1 MTVRAALVQRL
12 SAPLGAF
19 ARARMWIGAQVLP
32 GQAPDA
38 AGSIIPAGGRGP
50 RNRGSNGQRHSPRLV
65 PLSLFFCLAATGA
78 SADPATAARL
88 RDQALHDDTAWSILE
103 SLTTEVGPRPAGS
116 PAAAVARDWGVAKLG
131 AMGFTNVHVE
141 PFAKRAWLR
150 GAESGEI
157 TGPFPRKLALLGIGN
172 SPSTPPE
179 GITAQVV
186 VFKSLADLKAAPN
199 DCCVGKIVLVNQPM
213 TRTQDI
219 WGYGLGVAARSAA
232 PEAAKR
238 GAVAYLVR
246 SISTSTN
253 RSPHTG
259 AMRPP
264 APGEKA
270 VPAAALGVPDADLI
284 EHMAARDPVT
294 VHLSLASH
302 VVDTTAWTVSGDIAG
317 SDPKAG
323 VILIGGHLDSWDP
336 GTGAIDDASGIAIT
350 MAAAKLVA
358 QSHPKRTIRVVM
370 WGSEETGGSSDAY
383 LAAHKSELN
392 DIVIAGESDLGAD
405 NIFALQLPA
414 GSWDKPDMKS
424 LESLLAPLKIMA
436 SPAPVE
442 DGGSDLDA
450 IHGAGVPVL
459 ALNQDASRYFDYH
472 HTADDTL
479 AIVDPVQLRQN
490 VAAWAAV
497 LETIANSD
505 VTFRTVK
512 KK

>member
-12 SAPLGAF
+12 SAPLSTRAVHKVVDRLA
-19 ARARMWIGAQVLP
+19 ARAGNRLP
-32 GQAPDA
+32 PHSFSART
-38 AGSIIPAGGRGP
+38 GGRG
-50 RNRGSNGQRHSPRLV
+50 SPFFARTIKLLK
-65 PLSLFFCLAATGA
+65 LSLSAACATLLLATPA

-88 RDQALHDDTAWSILE
+88 REAALGDNTAWNILE

-116 PAAAVARDWGVAKLG
+116 PAAAVARDWGVAKFN

-141 PFAKRAWLR
+141 PFAKTAWLR
-150 GAESGEI
+150 GAESGEVV
-157 TGPFPRKLALLGIGN
+157 GPFPHKLALLGIGN

-186 VFKSLADLKAAPN
+186 VFKSLADLKAAPDN
-199 DCCVGKIVLVNQPM
+199 CCAGKIVLVNQPM

-259 AMRPP
+259 AMQPP
-264 APGEKA
+264 GPGVKV

-284 EHMAARDPVT
+284 EHMAARGPVT
-294 VHLSLASH
+294 VHLALQSH

-323 VILIGGHLDSWDP
+323 VIVIGGHLDSWDP
-336 GTGAIDDASGIAIT
+336 GTGAIDDAAGIAIT

-358 QSHPKRTIRVVM
+358 TTHPRRTLRVVM
-370 WGSEETGGSSDAY
+370 WGSEETGGSSEAY
-383 LAAHKSELN
+383 LAAHKAELK

-414 GSWDKPDMKS
+414 GSWDKPDLKP
-424 LESLLAPLKIMA
+424 LESLLAPLKILA
-436 SPAPVE
+436 SPAPADE
-442 DGGSDLDA
+442 GGSDVEA
-450 IHGAGVPVL
+450 IHAAGVPVL
-459 ALNQDASRYFDYH
+459 ALNQDASHYFDYH

-479 AIVDPVQLRQN
+479 AIVDPLQLKQN
-490 VAAWAAV
+490 VAAWTATLAV
-497 LETIANSD
+497 IANSD
-505 VTFRTVK
+505 VTFRGEK

>member
-1 MTVRAALVQRL
+1 MTIRAVLVQRL
-12 SAPLGAF
+12 SAALSTGAVHKVVDSAAARRANPL
-19 ARARMWIGAQVLP
+19 LP
-32 GQAPDA
+32 RSFSP
-38 AGSIIPAGGRGP
+38 STGGRGGLFFARTIKLP
-50 RNRGSNGQRHSPRLV
+50 K
-65 PLSLFFCLAATGA
+65 LSLSLICAALLVTPA
-78 SADPATAARL
+78 SADPVTAARL
-88 RDQALHDDTAWSILE
+88 RDQALRDDTAWSILE
-103 SLTTEVGPRPAGS
+103 SLTTEVGPRPAGG
-116 PAAAVARDWGVAKLG
+116 PAAAVARDWGVAKFN

-141 PFAKRAWLR
+141 PFAKTAWLR

-172 SPSTPPE
+172 SPPTPPG

-186 VFKSLADLKAAPN
+186 VFRSLADLKAAPG
-199 DCCVGKIVLVNQPM
+199 DCCTGRIVLVNQPM

-219 WGYGLGVAARSAA
+219 WGYALGVAARSAA

-284 EHMAARDPVT
+284 EHMAARGPVT

-323 VILIGGHLDSWDP
+323 VIVIGGHLDSWDP

-370 WGSEETGGSSDAY
+370 WGSEETGGSSEAY
-383 LAAHKSELN
+383 LAAHKGELN
-392 DIVIAGESDLGAD
+392 DIIIAGESDLGAD

-414 GSWDKPDMKS
+414 GSWDKPALKP

-436 SPAPVE
+436 SPAPADE
-442 DGGSDLDA
+442 GGSDVEA
-450 IHGAGVPVL
+450 IHAAGVPVL
-459 ALNQDASRYFDYH
+459 SLKQDASRYFDYH

-490 VAAWAAV
+490 VAAWTATLAI
-497 LETIANSD
+497 IADSD
-505 VTFRTVK
+505 VTFRGAK
-512 KK
+512 NK